1 MHVVGPRTHA
11 PSPVQRVARTARVQC
26 PTMTKRFP
34 GFPKDMITFFRGL
47 ARNNSREWFTA
58 HKEVF
63 EEKVHRPM
71 IELAGLVNDAL
82 RRFAVDN
89 VVANPAKALYRVY
102 RDTRFSKDKTPYKTH
117 IGVTYPRAGLPKHA
131 GAGFYFSVA
140 HDEVEVAGGV
150 YMPEPEQVS
159 AIRRAIAAD
168 GVGFSKVM
176 EDRPLQKQMGPLLGE
191 KLKRL
196 PKDWDTQADAPA
208 AEYLKFK
215 QFYWY
220 ITLPAEL
227 ALGPKIL
234 DVVVERFRAMRSGVA
249 WFNNAILKARMVE
262 EAKARPLRPD
272 PMW

>member
-1 MHVVGPRTHA
+1 M
-11 PSPVQRVARTARVQC
+11 
-26 PTMTKRFP
+26 F
-34 GFPKDMITFFRGL
+34 TFFRGL

-58 HKEVF
+58 HKDVF
-63 EEKVHRPM
+63 EQKVRQPM
-71 IELAGLVNDAL
+71 IELAGLVNDSL

-89 VVANPAKALYRVY
+89 VVADPAKALYRIY

-150 YMPEPEQVS
+150 YMPEPEVLS
-159 AIRRAIAAD
+159 AIRSAIAAD
-168 GVGFSKVM
+168 SAGFLKVM
-176 EDRPLQKQMGPLLGE
+176 EDRALRKKLGPLLGE

-196 PKDWDTQADAPA
+196 PKGWEAQADSPV
-208 AEYLKFK
+208 AEYFKFK
-215 QFYWY
+215 QLYWY

-234 DVVVERFRAMRSGVA
+234 DVVVEHFIALRAGVA
-249 WFNNAILKARMVE
+249 WFNNAILSARLAE
-262 EAKARPLRPD
+262 EAKSRPVRPA